1 MDHFQ
6 LSDAALIIQF
16 RQTDPNDGTHKLL
29 AVLYQRHQQSVV
41 RKCYY
46 YLRDWEAAQDVSQ
59 EVWIRVLAKLHQ
71 FHTGADFTP
80 WLFGIVH
87 NRCRDHIRQDKRLLD
102 QEISRKIADSL
113 AEDLNTEGLDQPLSE
128 ILVELMEKISGEEK
142 LLLSLKHEQGWT
154 SKAIAQ
160 SLGISED
167 NVKKRVS
174 RARQKLRKL
183 LDQYQ
188 QN

>member
-1 MDHFQ
+1 M
-6 LSDAALIIQF
+6 
-16 RQTDPNDGTHKLL
+16 
-29 AVLYQRHQQSVV
+29 
-41 RKCYY
+41 
-46 YLRDWEAAQDVSQ
+46 
-59 EVWIRVLAKLHQ
+59 
-71 FHTGADFTP
+71 
-80 WLFGIVH
+80 
-87 NRCRDHIRQDKRLLD
+87 LD

-113 AEDLNTEGLDQPLSE
+113 AEELNTEALDRPLSE